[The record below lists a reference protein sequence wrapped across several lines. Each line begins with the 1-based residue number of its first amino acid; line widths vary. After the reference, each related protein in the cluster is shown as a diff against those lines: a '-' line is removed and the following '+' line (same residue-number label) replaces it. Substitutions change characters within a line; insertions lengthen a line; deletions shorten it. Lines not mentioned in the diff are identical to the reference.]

1 MRDNIANTSSYKL
14 SELFG
19 SQTITYPVSK
29 WIILP
34 FNKYIEGY
42 EMVIEHNKSG
52 HWAYLNGKVDY
63 RGWWYYFPLVLWYK
77 LTIPVLGLF
86 SLAFLYLVK
95 IRKKFFEEFLIL
107 FPPLLFLGISMTS
120 KIDIGIRHIILVL
133 PFCFIFLSRLGK
145 VKNIVFKPLIYL
157 LVLSHILT
165 GIIVFP
171 NYIPYFNQ
179 IAGGSANGI
188 RYLADSNLDWNQN
201 IIRFGQYAKEEKINR
216 IYTLCW
222 DLESFQYYGVKSNIL
237 PNFPVNGVVV
247 ICAQQL
253 VVPPEG
259 FDFNW
264 VLRYPPDKIIGHTL
278 YVWRFDKKSVQ

>member
-1 MRDNIANTSSYKL
+1 M
-14 SELFG
+14 
-19 SQTITYPVSK
+19 
-29 WIILP
+29 
-34 FNKYIEGY
+34 
-42 EMVIEHNKSG
+42 
-52 HWAYLNGKVDY
+52 
-63 RGWWYYFPLVLWYK
+63 
-77 LTIPVLGLF
+77 
-86 SLAFLYLVK
+86 
-95 IRKKFFEEFLIL
+95 
-107 FPPLLFLGISMTS
+107 
-120 KIDIGIRHIILVL
+120 
-133 PFCFIFLSRLGK
+133 
-145 VKNIVFKPLIYL
+145 
-157 LVLSHILT
+157 
-165 GIIVFP
+165 
-171 NYIPYFNQ
+171 
-179 IAGGSANGI
+179 
-188 RYLADSNLDWNQN
+188 ADSNLDWNQN